1 MESFVVTKTGHH
13 MDIPDGSYVK
23 LLNFAYKGNKPS
35 SVVLKVYNE
44 KEEELRAILCTLTPE
59 NPQYFAEIIV
69 AGPSADFELIGDD
82 EITVYMDIDFDDIT
96 KFEDDDDD
104 DMTFSDMEDSDDEEE
119 EEEPPKKEALKKE
132 EKKPQPPKQEKK
144 SQPKKEVKQQPKKE
158 IKQQPKKEIKQQPKK
173 ESKPQPPKKQFQEN
187 ENKKKNKKHGKK

>member
-59 NPQYFAEIIV
+59 HPQYFAEIIV

-96 KFEDDDDD
+96 KFEDDDDMTFD
-104 DMTFSDMEDSDDEEE
+104 DMEDDEEE
-119 EEEPPKKEALKKE
+119 EESPKKEVIKKE

-144 SQPKKEVKQQPKKE
+144 PQPPKQEKKPQQP
-158 IKQQPKKEIKQQPKK
+158 QKK
-173 ESKPQPPKKQFQEN
+173 ESKQQQPQKKESKQQQPQKKQFQEN
-187 ENKKKNKKHGKK
+187 KKKNKNHGKKQH

>member
-59 NPQYFAEIIV
+59 HPQYFAEIIV

-96 KFEDDDDD
+96 KFEDDDDMTFD
-104 DMTFSDMEDSDDEEE
+104 DMEDDEEE
-119 EEEPPKKEALKKE
+119 EEEESPKKEVIKKE

-144 SQPKKEVKQQPKKE
+144 PQPPKQEKKPQQP
-158 IKQQPKKEIKQQPKK
+158 QKK
-173 ESKPQPPKKQFQEN
+173 ESKQQQPQKKESKQQQPQKKQFQEN
-187 ENKKKNKKHGKK
+187 KKKNKNHGKKQH

>member
-59 NPQYFAEIIV
+59 HPQYFAEIIV

-96 KFEDDDDD
+96 KFEDDDDMTFD
-104 DMTFSDMEDSDDEEE
+104 DMEDDEEE
-119 EEEPPKKEALKKE
+119 EDESPKKEVLKKE

-144 SQPKKEVKQQPKKE
+144 P
-158 IKQQPKKEIKQQPKK
+158 QPKK
-173 ESKPQPPKKQFQEN
+173 ESKQQQPQKKQLQ
-187 ENKKKNKKHGKK
+187 ENKKKNKNHGKKQH